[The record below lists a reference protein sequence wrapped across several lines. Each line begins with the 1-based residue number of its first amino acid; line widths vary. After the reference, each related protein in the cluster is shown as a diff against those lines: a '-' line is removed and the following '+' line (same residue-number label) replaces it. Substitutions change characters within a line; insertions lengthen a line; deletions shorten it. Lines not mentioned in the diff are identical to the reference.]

1 MDNFQ
6 YHTNNNKKSTF
17 QHKQYELEEDCMQ
30 PALQPSMAVVRRNKL
45 SENILKQ
52 LVRQLKLRIVRKE
65 TNSQRTYKTTT
76 MKVNPQQSVGGAGPP
91 SATCRKKLVVLYGI
105 GGLSDVGRHV
115 ILAGLEK
122 NVDHITVITEY
133 PDMLNEKQWECGCP
147 DGHTNP
153 FNDEAY
159 ASKLTM
165 VKIDSWK
172 NEQPNL
178 SEHFQDAN
186 AVISCLGHRQPGW
199 KNKELIKK
207 GLAARDGNKQVISAM
222 QKANVSRV
230 VTISSVGLYRGDK
243 SWPHWASKLMRLFFL
258 TFQRKARKDLQAM
271 EKLFTES
278 SLDYL
283 IVKPTGMGE
292 DVVPA
297 GKYFLQ
303 EPREECVGGNMAKMD
318 VARFMV
324 NEAIQPT
331 MARGSKVVGSAPG
344 TPMG

>member
-1 MDNFQ
+1 
-6 YHTNNNKKSTF
+6 
-17 QHKQYELEEDCMQ
+17 
-30 PALQPSMAVVRRNKL
+30 
-45 SENILKQ
+45 
-52 LVRQLKLRIVRKE
+52 
-65 TNSQRTYKTTT
+65 
-76 MKVNPQQSVGGAGPP
+76 MKINPQQPSYAGDLPGQSQ
-91 SATCRKKLVVLYGI
+91 SAAISCRKLIVLYGI
-105 GGLSDVGRHV
+105 GGLSDIGRHA
-115 ILAGLEK
+115 ILAALEK
-122 NVDHITVITEY
+122 PVDHVTVITEY
-133 PDMLNEKQWECGCP
+133 PDMLDDENWECGCT

-178 SEHFQDAN
+178 FEHFNEAD

-207 GLAARDGNKQVISAM
+207 GLIARDGNKQVIKAM
-222 QKANVSRV
+222 EEAKVSRV
-230 VTISSVGLYRGDK
+230 VTISSFGLYRGDK

-258 TFQRKARKDLQAM
+258 TFMRKARKDLQAM
-271 EKLFTES
+271 EKLFYDS

-283 IVKPTGMGE
+283 IVKPVGIGE
-292 DVVPA
+292 DVVPT

-303 EPREECVGGNMAKMD
+303 EPGEEAVGGNMAKMD

-324 NEAIQPT
+324 DEAIQPT
-331 MARGSKVVGSAPG
+331 IVRGSKVVGSAPG
-344 TPMG
+344 TPMSG